1 LGLRDLV
8 LVGFGVDTVLGV
20 LAGDLVDLATGLGV
34 FLAAALTGDLLLP
47 MTCFSGESA
56 CPVVAS
62 ASAFGAAFPPE
73 LFLVAAF
80 ALTFLAL
87 ANAFEACLARA
98 MAPGA
103 GVFLATSAHSRFFFT
118 DIFGVFLGSATVALF
133 LTDWTRALD
142 GVARGR
148 AGVLVGVL
156 NGVLA
161 TALAFAVAGVLAF
174 TVTGVLVS
182 AVTTNL

>member
-56 CPVVAS
+56 CPVV